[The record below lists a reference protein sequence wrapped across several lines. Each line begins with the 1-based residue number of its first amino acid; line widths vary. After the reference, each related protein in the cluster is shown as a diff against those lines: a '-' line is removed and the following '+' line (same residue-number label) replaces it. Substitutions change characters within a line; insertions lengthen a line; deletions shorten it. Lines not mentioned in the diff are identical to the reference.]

1 MSEIDKDNNLISC
14 SRCHVKYHNT
24 SESISKNFGYK
35 RLGDRYKLCIKCRAS
50 TDIKECCVCMK
61 RINKNNSVKITCNHG
76 ICKGCIDNIISH
88 HHGSNIIKC
97 PICRREYPLYGPHTH
112 YDLTEPIL
120 FKTYFK
126 NDISIGHSHP
136 AHIFNYTSKT
146 NLELSISGEFIT
158 DKIWLQKMHILN
170 DILHSKNVDN
180 LVFYVYKDGD
190 ESFVLKTNKPNSDYE
205 LVSIDD
211 FLNNLQQRDEIIKRF
226 LRLFYAEYLTKTEIG
241 NYIQ

>member
-1 MSEIDKDNNLISC
+1 M
-14 SRCHVKYHNT
+14 
-24 SESISKNFGYK
+24 
-35 RLGDRYKLCIKCRAS
+35 
-50 TDIKECCVCMK
+50 
-61 RINKNNSVKITCNHG
+61 
-76 ICKGCIDNIISH
+76 
-88 HHGSNIIKC
+88 
-97 PICRREYPLYGPHTH
+97 
-112 YDLTEPIL
+112 TEPIL

-180 LVFYVYKDGD
+180 LVFYLYRDGD

-211 FLNNLQQRDEIIKRF
+211 FLNNLQQRDEIIKQF
-226 LRLFYAEYLTKTEIG
+226 LLEYLTKTEIG